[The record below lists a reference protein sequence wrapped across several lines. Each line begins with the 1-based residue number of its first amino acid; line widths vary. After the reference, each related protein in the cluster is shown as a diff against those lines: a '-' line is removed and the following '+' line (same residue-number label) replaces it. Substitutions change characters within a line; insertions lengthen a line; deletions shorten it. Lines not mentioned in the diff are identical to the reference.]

1 MNNNFELLAPAGD
14 MEKLKTALH
23 FGADAVYFAGNKFGL
38 RAYATNFSDIT
49 EPINYTHSMGKKA
62 YVTVNIYP
70 RNNDLAE
77 LERYFKELETAG
89 ADGVIVSDIGLM
101 DMVKRVAPSLEL
113 HVSTQANTTN
123 VGSALT
129 YVKKFGAKRVVLARE
144 LPFADVAEI
153 TKQLQKHS
161 AEVEV
166 FVHGAMCISYS
177 GRCLLSNYLT
187 GRDSNRG
194 ECVQACRYSYHLVER
209 AEAPENSKFAEE
221 RKGNEYEMQED
232 ERGTYILNSKDM
244 CLIEH
249 IGELMQAGVKSF
261 KIEGRMK
268 SPYYLA
274 TTINAYRRAI
284 DAVINGRPDPN
295 LTPENYVK
303 ELENCSHRQFTTGFM
318 FNDGNCKQ
326 NYLTSHQVQNSTFLG
341 IIKKTENVANSTTLP
356 PVELQKPT
364 QNTTKITVEMRNRFK
379 IGDKISILS
388 KGKAFGKL
396 FEIENITDTNGE
408 VVPDAKRVQQT
419 LILTIKLLSPE
430 TNLKQPETA
439 STEIYASIQPGDII
453 RG

>member
-1 MNNNFELLAPAGD
+1 MENNFELLAPAGD

-23 FGADAVYFAGNKFGL
+23 FGADAVYFAGSKFGL
-38 RAYATNFSDIT
+38 RAYATNFKEIS
-49 EPINYTHSMGKKA
+49 EPINYTHKMGKKA

-77 LERYFKELETAG
+77 LEAYFKELEKAG

-101 DMVKRVAPSLEL
+101 DMVRRVAPKLEL

-129 YVKKFGAKRVVLARE
+129 YVNKFGAKRVVLARE
-144 LPFADVAEI
+144 LPFSDVAEI
-153 TKQLQKHS
+153 TKELKKHD

-194 ECVQACRYSYHLVER
+194 ECVQACRYSYSLIER
-209 AEAPENSKFAEE
+209 PEASENCKFAEE
-221 RKGNEYEMQED
+221 RKGNEYEMVED
-232 ERGTYILNSKDM
+232 ERGTYILNSKDL

-249 IGELMQAGVKSF
+249 MKELMEAGVKSF

-284 DAVINGRPDPN
+284 DAVLSGREDADLRPN
-295 LTPENYVK
+295 EYVK
-303 ELENCSHRQFTTGFM
+303 ELENCSHRLFTTGFM
-318 FNDGNCKQ
+318 FDDGKIRQ
-326 NYLTSHQVQNSTFLG
+326 NYKTSHQEQNLTFLG
-341 IIKKTENVANSTTLP
+341 VVKKNETIATLP
-356 PVELQKPT
+356 TVDI
-364 QNTTKITVEMRNRFK
+364 QNSSQTNAKITIEMRNRFK
-379 IGDKISILS
+379 IGDEISILS
-388 KGKAFGKL
+388 PGDAFGKI
-396 FEIENITDTNGE
+396 FKIVRITDTNG
-408 VVPDAKRVQQT
+408 VLVPDAKKVQQT
-419 LILTIKLLSPE
+419 LILTVKLLSLT
-430 TNLKQPETA
+430 TN
-439 STEIYASIQPGDII
+439 STPTEVYQSIQPGDII

>member
-1 MNNNFELLAPAGD
+1 MENNFELLAPAGD

-23 FGADAVYFAGNKFGL
+23 FGADAVYFAGCKFGL
-38 RAYATNFSDIT
+38 RAYATNFADIN
-49 EPINYTHSMGKKA
+49 EPINYAHKMGKKA

-77 LERYFKELETAG
+77 LETYFKELENAG

-101 DMVKRVAPSLEL
+101 DMVRRVAPKLEL

-129 YVKKFGAKRVVLARE
+129 YVNKFGAKRVVLARE
-144 LPFADVAEI
+144 LPFSDVAEI
-153 TKQLQKHS
+153 TKELKKLD

-194 ECVQACRYSYHLVER
+194 ECVQACRYSYNLVER
-209 AEAPENSKFAEE
+209 AEAPENCKFAEE

-249 IGELMQAGVKSF
+249 MKEFMEAGVKSF

-284 DAVINGRPDPN
+284 DAVLLGRDDTD
-295 LTPENYVK
+295 LKPENYVS
-303 ELENCSHRQFTTGFM
+303 ELENCSHRLFTTGFM
-318 FNDGNCKQ
+318 FNDGKIRQ
-326 NYLTSHQVQNSTFLG
+326 NYQTSHQVQNSTFLG
-341 IIKKTENVANSTTLP
+341 VIKKTENSDKTTTLP
-356 PVELQKPT
+356 AVELQNAL
-364 QNTTKITVEMRNRFK
+364 QFSTKITVEMRNRFK
-379 IGDKISILS
+379 IGDEISILS
-388 KGKAFGKL
+388 TGKAFGKTFKIL
-396 FEIENITDTNGE
+396 NITDTNGE

-419 LILTIKLLSPE
+419 LILTIKLTSEATDTTPE
-430 TNLKQPETA
+430 
-439 STEIYASIQPGDII
+439 EIYQSILPGDII

>member
-1 MNNNFELLAPAGD
+1 
-14 MEKLKTALH
+14 
-23 FGADAVYFAGNKFGL
+23 
-38 RAYATNFSDIT
+38 
-49 EPINYTHSMGKKA
+49 
-62 YVTVNIYP
+62 
-70 RNNDLAE
+70 
-77 LERYFKELETAG
+77 
-89 ADGVIVSDIGLM
+89 
-101 DMVKRVAPSLEL
+101 
-113 HVSTQANTTN
+113 
-123 VGSALT
+123 
-129 YVKKFGAKRVVLARE
+129 
-144 LPFADVAEI
+144 
-153 TKQLQKHS
+153 
-161 AEVEV
+161 
-166 FVHGAMCISYS
+166 
-177 GRCLLSNYLT
+177 
-187 GRDSNRG
+187 
-194 ECVQACRYSYHLVER
+194 
-209 AEAPENSKFAEE
+209 
-221 RKGNEYEMQED
+221 
-232 ERGTYILNSKDM
+232 M

-356 PVELQKPT
+356 PVELQKSA

-379 IGDKISILS
+379 IGDKINILS

>member
-194 ECVQACRYSYHLVER
+194 ECKR
-209 AEAPENSKFAEE
+209 A
-221 RKGNEYEMQED
+221 D
-232 ERGTYILNSKDM
+232 T
-244 CLIEH
+244 
-249 IGELMQAGVKSF
+249 V
-261 KIEGRMK
+261 
-268 SPYYLA
+268 
-274 TTINAYRRAI
+274 TTW
-284 DAVINGRPDPN
+284 
-295 LTPENYVK
+295 
-303 ELENCSHRQFTTGFM
+303 
-318 FNDGNCKQ
+318 
-326 NYLTSHQVQNSTFLG
+326 
-341 IIKKTENVANSTTLP
+341 
-356 PVELQKPT
+356 
-364 QNTTKITVEMRNRFK
+364 
-379 IGDKISILS
+379 
-388 KGKAFGKL
+388 
-396 FEIENITDTNGE
+396 
-408 VVPDAKRVQQT
+408 
-419 LILTIKLLSPE
+419 
-430 TNLKQPETA
+430 
-439 STEIYASIQPGDII
+439 
-453 RG
+453 